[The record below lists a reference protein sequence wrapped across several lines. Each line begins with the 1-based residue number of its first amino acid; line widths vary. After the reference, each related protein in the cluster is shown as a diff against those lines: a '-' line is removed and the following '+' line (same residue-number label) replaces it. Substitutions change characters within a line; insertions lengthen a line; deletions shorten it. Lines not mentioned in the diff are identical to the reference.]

1 MARQIHP
8 MAGAR
13 RLRSSLGFPC
23 ALAGLLLAGCVST
36 GEPAQPVD
44 FAEPLAAPVGAVELV
59 EGAPGESAPADV
71 WVAPVIDATTE
82 REVPSAALR
91 DELYRGLVGRLYSP
105 LALGFGDVARV
116 EAGDGAWGSAKSTGA
131 AQGVLLVEIER
142 WDTAQLEA
150 RGTIDAAAKVRL
162 VDLRA
167 EPPVQVFGRRIGRR
181 LELES
186 SLLEQAT
193 PAELGAYA
201 ARNLAAELLSA
212 LPRRV
217 PSVPSSTTVR

>member
-1 MARQIHP
+1 

-13 RLRSSLGFPC
+13 RRRSSLGFPC

-36 GEPAQPVD
+36 GEPAAPVD

-59 EGAPGESAPADV
+59 DGAPGESAPADV

-82 REVPSAALR
+82 REAPSAALR

-105 LALGFGDVARV
+105 LALDFGDVALV
-116 EAGDGAWGSAKSTGA
+116 EAGDGAWGPDA

-217 PSVPSSTTVR
+217 PSVPASTTVR